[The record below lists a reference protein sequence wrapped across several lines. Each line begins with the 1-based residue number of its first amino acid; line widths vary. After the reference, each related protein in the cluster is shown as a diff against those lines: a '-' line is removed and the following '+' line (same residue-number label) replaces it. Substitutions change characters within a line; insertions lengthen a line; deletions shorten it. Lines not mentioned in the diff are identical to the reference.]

1 MLVEKYSELNKENS
15 TNVIDKYFETDTLKR
30 LKGKGLFCGMD
41 FVSIESL
48 KPNEYYSR
56 FDHSRNI
63 AYTAW
68 KLSGD
73 LPTTLAGAFHDVGSL
88 SFAHVNSFKKN
99 EGLTQENDELSVE
112 SVIKKDEKLL
122 SMLEEDG
129 IKLED
134 VINAKR
140 YPLIDKSIPAL
151 CLDRVDGIL
160 ATCLFFAKTH
170 SFKQIKN
177 LYYMLEYIDSLG
189 GVSFNPNN
197 ERFKDFNGEI
207 CISEHYNA
215 EFEDFFK
222 AINAYSS
229 ILLSKE
235 DRFMMEILGLTL
247 RYYEDIKLISEQDL
261 FNLSEQEII
270 NKIMD
275 SNYSHVLKDILS
287 IEKVRYANPSDDGI
301 ILLTKPKIRQANP
314 LCRSVN
320 YISEIYGIS
329 GDFYRE
335 LNPLGE
341 AIELTDKPITA
352 DLTKQTVQILRK
364 YKR

>member
-1 MLVEKYSELNKENS
+1 ML
-15 TNVIDKYFETDTLKR
+15 
-30 LKGKGLFCGMD
+30 G
-41 FVSIESL
+41 
-48 KPNEYYSR
+48 
-56 FDHSRNI
+56 
-63 AYTAW
+63 
-68 KLSGD
+68 
-73 LPTTLAGAFHDVGSL
+73 
-88 SFAHVNSFKKN
+88 
-99 EGLTQENDELSVE
+99 
-112 SVIKKDEKLL
+112 
-122 SMLEEDG
+122 
-129 IKLED
+129 
-134 VINAKR
+134 
-140 YPLIDKSIPAL
+140 
-151 CLDRVDGIL
+151 
-160 ATCLFFAKTH
+160 
-170 SFKQIKN
+170 
-177 LYYMLEYIDSLG
+177 YIDSLG
-189 GVSFNPNN
+189 GVSFDPNN

-207 CISEHYNA
+207 CISEHYNV

-301 ILLTKPKIRQANP
+301 ILLTKPKIRQASP

-320 YISEIYGIS
+320 YISEIDGIS

-352 DLTKQTVQILRK
+352 DLSNQTVKVLSK